1 MALSPDLEA
10 RPGRD
15 SPSGWSLRDSI
26 GGGATG
32 LIVLALAVGL
42 GAGLGAVVFR
52 YLIVG
57 FTMVFTG
64 QADYGAA
71 GNQGNPHLP
80 WMGRWF
86 VVLAP
91 VIGGL
96 LYGPLIWWGARE
108 ARGHGVPEV
117 MRAVSERGGRIRPR
131 VAIVKSLAS
140 ALCIGSG
147 GSVGREGPIV
157 QIGSSIG
164 STLGQVLRLPESRI
178 RLLVACGAAGGIS
191 ATFNAPIAGAMF
203 ALELILRDFEA
214 ESFGAVVVS
223 SVLANVVGRAVFGS
237 RAFLTLPPFD
247 LASPWEYLL
256 YAGLGLLAAFVGV
269 GFSRALYGTED
280 VVDRI
285 WRGPEWLRPGAGGL
299 VLGLLLLALP
309 QLYGVGYPALERAV
323 GGGYV
328 AWFLLL
334 LLSGKILATS
344 LTIGIGGSGGVFA
357 PSLFIGAML
366 GTAYGQLVNRVLPE
380 VAGSAGAYGLVGMGA
395 VFAAAARAP
404 ITAVLI
410 IFELTGE
417 YRVILPLLLAVA
429 LSTSIANLLTR
440 DTIYTLKLK
449 RLGIGL
455 SQERLRLMQL
465 VRVGDAM
472 RPVPAPLREDEP
484 LREAVRR
491 LAAEGRTALPVLN
504 GSGQYGGMV
513 TAHGVER
520 ALADGELDVPIRGL
534 VEDTPAVTAGQSLE
548 QALAILLP
556 QDSPGLPVL
565 DKTGGAIV
573 GWLDHRAVLVAYQAR
588 LSDGVGRTVPGG
600 PSRRSPSTELG

>member
-1 MALSPDLEA
+1 MALAPDLEA

-15 SPSGWSLRDSI
+15 SPSGWRLNDWIRGS
-26 GGGATG
+26 TMG
-32 LIVLALAVGL
+32 LVVLALAVGL
-42 GAGLGAVVFR
+42 GAGLGAIVFR
-52 YLIVG
+52 YLLVG
-57 FTMVFTG
+57 FTMLFTG

-71 GNQGNPHLP
+71 GHQANPSVA
-80 WMGRWF
+80 WMGKWF
-86 VVLAP
+86 VLLAP
-91 VIGGL
+91 VVGGL

-131 VAIVKSLAS
+131 VAIIKSLAS

-157 QIGSSIG
+157 QIGSAIG
-164 STLGQVLRLPESRI
+164 STLGQALRLPESRL

-191 ATFNAPIAGAMF
+191 ATFNAPISGAMF

-223 SVLANVVGRAVFGS
+223 SVFADVVGRAAFGS

-247 LASPWEYLL
+247 LASRWEYLL
-256 YAGLGLLAAFVGV
+256 YAGLGLVAAVVGV
-269 GFSRALYGTED
+269 GFSRVLYGTED

-285 WRGPEWLRPGAGGL
+285 WHGPEWLRPGAGGL
-299 VLGLLLLALP
+299 VLGLLLLAVP
-309 QLYGVGYPALERAV
+309 QMYGVGYPTMERAV

-366 GTAYGQLVNRVLPE
+366 GTVYGQLVNRVLPDI
-380 VAGSAGAYGLVGMGA
+380 AGSAGAYGLVGMGA

-404 ITAVLI
+404 ITSVLI

-417 YRVILPLLLAVA
+417 YRIILPLLLAVA

-449 RLGIGL
+449 RLGIAL
-455 SQERLRLMQL
+455 SQGRSRLMQC
-465 VRVGDAM
+465 VRVREAM
-472 RPVPAPLREDEP
+472 RPVPSPLREDDP
-484 LREAVRR
+484 VREALRR
-491 LAAEGRTALPVLN
+491 LAADGRSALPVLN
-504 GSGQYGGMV
+504 GSGRYGGMV
-513 TAHGVER
+513 TSQGIER
-520 ALADGELDVPIRGL
+520 ALADGNLDVPIGGL
-534 VEDTPAVTAGQSLE
+534 VENTPAVTAGQSLE

-556 QDSPGLPVL
+556 QDTPGLPVL
-565 DKTGGAIV
+565 DEAGGAIV

-588 LSDGVGRTVPGG
+588 LPDGADRNPPGG
-600 PSRRSPSTELG
+600 GSGRVSSTGLG